1 MSNRYILTYILIF
14 SALLLF
20 SGCAVKKMVKQAE
33 QYEAAGMFKEAS
45 DMYYQALQKKPD
57 KAELKIDLRRT
68 GQLYYE
74 ELASKT
80 KNSFSR
86 GEYKETVYYYLEAED
101 LMNKVERTGVSLS
114 PDPAMDRYFAD
125 AKDQYLEDRY
135 NVGLRHITDQDYESA
150 KKVFVEI
157 FDIDP
162 NYKETRKFLNEAT
175 FEPIYREGS
184 QLFSEGRFMDAWYKW
199 DRIYSEVKNYKDV
212 KDRMDQ
218 ALNERYKEGTVFL
231 MNEDFK
237 NAADA
242 LGDVYNVNPTFRDV
256 KVQYTEARNEP
267 IYRQGKENLE
277 RGKCRTAYYDFD
289 HVLSDAGSYKDTKS
303 LKEKA
308 LACAEY
314 PVAIYSRPVKHYTS
328 DAVLFE
334 NTAVKKLVNK
344 NNLFLRVFDLTAI
357 NSRAEARLLNS
368 YGEIDENTL
377 RSLHRDND
385 IKAVLILE
393 YEDYRK
399 NKGDL
404 QKEKKSGFERQVMKN
419 TEGETSIYDKPVV
432 YYEYARENEISLTLR
447 YKLISTESG
456 EILLSD
462 SYSGTESDEVRYATY
477 SGDKNK
483 LYPAKSIRG
492 TNSVDESGFRRLQ
505 SLLDDRTEIKSIE
518 SLQRE
523 LYDDLAGDI
532 ASDIDKFNPER

>member
-1 MSNRYILTYILIF
+1 ML
-14 SALLLF
+14 AF
-20 SGCAVKKMVKQAE
+20 SGCAVKKMMKQAE
-33 QYEAAGMFKEAS
+33 QYEAAGMFREAS

-101 LMNKVERTGVSLS
+101 LMNKVERTGVTLS
-114 PDPAMDRYFAD
+114 PDPAMDRYFSD
-125 AKDQYLEDRY
+125 AKDQYLEGRY
-135 NVGLRHITDQDYESA
+135 NTGLRHITDQDFDEA
-150 KKVFVEI
+150 KKVFAEI
-157 FDIDP
+157 ADIDP

-199 DRIYSEVKNYKDV
+199 DMIYSEVRDYKDV

-218 ALNERYKEGTVFL
+218 ALSERYKEGTLFL
-231 MNEDFK
+231 MNEEFQ

-242 LGDVYNVNPTFRDV
+242 LGDVYDVNPNFRDV
-256 KVQYTEARNEP
+256 KAQYTEARNEP
-267 IYRQGKENLE
+267 IYRQGKENLD
-277 RGKCRTAYYDFD
+277 RGKCRTAYFDFD
-289 HVLSDAGSYKDTKS
+289 HVINDAGTYKDSKS

-308 LACAEY
+308 LECAEY
-314 PVAIYSRPVKHYTS
+314 PVAIYSRPVKHYTA

-344 NNLFLRVFDLTAI
+344 NNLFLKVFDLTSV
-357 NSRAEARLLNS
+357 NSRAESRLLNS
-368 YGEIDENTL
+368 YGQIDESTL
-377 RSLHRDND
+377 RSLYREND
-385 IKAVLILE
+385 IRAVLILE
-393 YEDYRK
+393 YEDYQK

-404 QKEKKSGFERQVMKN
+404 VKNKKNGFERQVMKS
-419 TEGETSIYDKPVV
+419 TDGETSIYDKPVV
-432 YYEYARENEISLTLR
+432 YYEYSRENNIALTVR

-462 SYSGTESDEVRYATY
+462 SYRSSEMDEVRYATY

-505 SLLDDRTEIKSIE
+505 SLLDENTEIKSIE

-523 LYDDLAGDI
+523 LFDELAGDI